1 VKEKGHDDPPY
12 PAAIALRAPECWSA
26 HYSYH
31 LFSKI
36 LIHTVLIIP
45 LAPATPTPGLGV
57 EGSTITK
64 DFNANDVV
72 SFLHGLPHYDLS
84 LHKSDNVFDP
94 KSWSYD
100 QVTYRSYLEPVY

>member
-1 VKEKGHDDPPY
+1 
-12 PAAIALRAPECWSA
+12 
-26 HYSYH
+26 
-31 LFSKI
+31 
-36 LIHTVLIIP
+36 
-45 LAPATPTPGLGV
+45 V

-100 QVTYRSYLEPVY
+100 QVALVPSISFSWTRVLMNAHV